1 MKIKVSSIF
10 GKIPACILIAIC
22 CEISVGTIMVSTFLF
37 RNYSLIK
44 IGQPSPYTIVA
55 PYSVSVVDTEE
66 TKRLQQQ
73 ALANV
78 KEVYSLDVMVLPI
91 SEAKLRSYL
100 ESKGIKEDT
109 REWKVAFSLLRQSMK
124 RGIYPWELENVIK
137 SVQNR
142 IDRMNNIPENVKP
155 VLKESLRLSLAAN
168 VLPDKDK
175 TAELRLMVKKRVGN
189 ITYRVVKGQV
199 VVRKGDIIGRK
210 EMLIL
215 RALNILPPHFPYL
228 QVVAVFVFV
237 LILIYVLYVYLRNE
251 HPVVLES
258 ASTLLFIS
266 VVTLIAMIVTRF
278 TAVLSPFFIP
288 TAFVGM
294 VIAVLL
300 NKRLGVFLSM
310 VASLAVAMMLDGD
323 ILIFSMCALG
333 SVVGVYLSGEATQR
347 IDLIRVGISVG
358 IANILVVFVGGMISG
373 ENMVRIVSASL
384 WSGAGGILTA
394 AMVSSM
400 LPHFE
405 SAFGL
410 ISNIRLLEL
419 GMPDQPLLKRLQIEA
434 PGTYHHS
441 LNVANLAEV
450 AAKAVGANA
459 LLARVGAYYHDIGKL
474 KRPAFFTENQGEG
487 FGNLMETIMPNL
499 SILVIINHVK
509 EGIELAK
516 KYKLPSP
523 IMDFIAQ
530 HHGTSVIGYFYSKAK
545 EDLGEANVNKDDF
558 RYPGPKPKTKET
570 AIVMLADSVEA
581 AVRSL
586 ENKSPAKIES
596 MVRDI
601 VRSKLEDGQLDESDL
616 KFTDLQKII
625 KEFTRVLTSMY
636 HSRVRYPEEGEK
648 GA

>member
-1 MKIKVSSIF
+1 MKIKANSIF
-10 GKIPACILIAIC
+10 GKIPRYILIAIC
-22 CEISVGTIMVSTFLF
+22 CEISIGTIMVSTFLF

-73 ALANV
+73 ALVNV
-78 KEVYSLDVMVLPI
+78 KEVYSLDATVLPI

-100 ESKGIKEDT
+100 ESKGIKENT
-109 REWKVAFSLLRQSMK
+109 KEWKAAFNLLRQSMK
-124 RGIYPWELENVIK
+124 RGIYPWELEDVIK
-137 SVQNR
+137 SIQNR
-142 IDRMNNIPENVKP
+142 IDGMNVPENVKP
-155 VLKESLRLSLAAN
+155 VLKESLRLSLATN

-189 ITYRVVKGQV
+189 VTYRVVKGQV

-228 QVVAVFVFV
+228 RVGAVFVFV
-237 LILIYVLYVYLRNE
+237 LILTYVLYVYLKNE
-251 HPVVLES
+251 HSLLLES

-266 VVTLIAMIVTRF
+266 VVTLIAMVVTRF
-278 TAVLSPFFIP
+278 TAVLSSFFIP

-294 VIAVLL
+294 MIAVLL
-300 NKRLGVFLSM
+300 NKRLGVFLSI

-358 IANILVVFVGGMISG
+358 IVNILVVFIGGMIPG
-373 ENMVRIVSASL
+373 ENIVRIVSASL
-384 WSGAGGILTA
+384 WAGAGGILTA
-394 AMVSSM
+394 VMVSSM

-474 KRPAFFTENQGEG
+474 KRPTFFTENQGEG
-487 FGNLMETIMPNL
+487 FENLMETIMPNL

-509 EGIELAK
+509 EGVELAK

-523 IMDFIAQ
+523 IIDFIAQ
-530 HHGTSVIGYFYSKAK
+530 HHGTGVIGYFYSKAK

-601 VRSKLEDGQLDESDL
+601 IRSKLEDGQLDESDL
-616 KFTDLQKII
+616 KFTDLQKVI